1 MNLRTRAAFWLA
13 LTFLVGALL
22 GGGLHQLWLESSTA
36 DARPDRKPPSPEE
49 LVAHLNREAEL
60 NLTPDQVVKLQDIFR
75 QRGEQ
80 LDREAQRS
88 RDEVRRIRMEA
99 HEQIRGVLSA
109 EQFERFERFKQEWRK
124 RHPRREE
131 PPRDATPR

>member
-36 DARPDRKPPSPEE
+36 DWRPDRKPPSPEE
-49 LVAHLNREAEL
+49 LVAHLNREAGL
-60 NLTPDQVVKLQDIFR
+60 NLSSDQVQKLQEIFR

-88 RDEVRRIRMEA
+88 RDEVRRIRVEA
-99 HEQIRGVLSA
+99 HEQIRGILSP

-131 PPRDATPR
+131 PGRNTPRP

>member
-1 MNLRTRAAFWLA
+1 MNLRTKAAFWLA

-22 GGGLHQLWLESSTA
+22 GGGLYELWLKSSTA
-36 DARPDRKPPSPEE
+36 DSRPDRKPPSPEE
-49 LVAHLNREAEL
+49 LVSHLDREAGL
-60 NLTPDQVVKLQDIFR
+60 NLTPDQVQKLQEIFR

-80 LDREAQRS
+80 MDREAQRS
-88 RDEVRRIRMEA
+88 RDEIRRIRMEA
-99 HEQIRGVLSA
+99 HEQIRGVLTK

-131 PPRDATPR
+131 PPRNPPAR